1 MAEIGITDTQARLE
15 LKAVAVRFGS
25 TQALDGV
32 DLSVAPG
39 EVHALIGQNGAGKST
54 LMKVLSGAVIPDS
67 GSVTI
72 EGKPYR
78 PRNPR
83 DARLSGI
90 AMIYQELSLAPHLN
104 AVENI
109 FLGMEPHSGAKLNRA
124 EMKQRA
130 VEALNEMEH
139 MVPLDVPVQTLSISD
154 KQVVEIARAAAVGCN
169 VLILD
174 EPTSSLT
181 QADVEKL
188 FRLIRRL
195 KAKNYSI
202 IYISHFME
210 EIKEIAD
217 RFTVLRDGKTVG
229 GGKVA
234 DVTAE
239 EIVTMMVGDDIRNP
253 YYRSVHAPGEPVLQI
268 TGLSDA
274 RKIENVDLTLHRGEV
289 LGIFG
294 LVGSGR
300 TELFRTIFGLDT
312 IKSGQVKIGTY
323 SGAADPGTRWRQGVG
338 MVSEDRK
345 NEGLALSLSI
355 ADNLVLSHTRP
366 LEKMGILTTGAKQ
379 SASRPWIEKL
389 SVRCQG
395 PAQKISELSGGN
407 QQKIA
412 IARLLHHNVD
422 VLLLDEP
429 TRGIDIGSK
438 KQIYE
443 LIDELAL
450 ANKAV
455 LVISSYLPELMGI
468 CDRIAVMSK
477 GRLTAPRAVGELNEH
492 SILMEA
498 IATTSE
504 VNQ

>member
-1 MAEIGITDTQARLE
+1 MAEVDTARLQ
-15 LKAVAVRFGS
+15 LKAVSVRFGS

-32 DLSVAPG
+32 DLTVGPG

-54 LMKVLSGAVIPDS
+54 LMKVLSGAVLPDS
-67 GSVTI
+67 GSVSI
-72 EGKPYR
+72 DGSPYR

-90 AMIYQELSLAPHLN
+90 AMIYQELSLAPHLT

-109 FLGMEPHSGAKLNRA
+109 FLGMEPHAGPKLNRA

-130 VEALNEMEH
+130 LEALNEMEH
-139 MVPLDVPVQTLSISD
+139 MVPIDVPVQTLSISD

-181 QADVEKL
+181 QADVDKL

-195 KAKNYSI
+195 KDKGYSI

-229 GGKVA
+229 GGTVA

-253 YYRSVHAPGEPVLQI
+253 YHRSPHTAGDAVLEI
-268 TGLSDA
+268 KGLSDS
-274 RKIENVDLTLHRGEV
+274 RKIENIDLTLHRGEV

-300 TELFRTIFGLDT
+300 TELFRTIFGLDS
-312 IKSGQVKIGTY
+312 IKSGLVKVGKY
-323 SGAADPGTRWRQGVG
+323 SGFAAPAMRWKQGVG

-355 ADNLVLSHTRP
+355 ADNLVMSHTEP
-366 LEKMGILTTGAKQ
+366 LEKMGLLTTAAKQ
-379 SASRPWIEKL
+379 SASAPWIEKL

-395 PAQKISELSGGN
+395 PEQKIGELSGGN

-477 GRLTAPRAVGELNEH
+477 GKLTAPRAVDQLNEH

-498 IATTSE
+498 IATTAE
-504 VNQ
+504 TN